1 MSYNPAYNPFSLV
14 GKTVLI
20 TGASSGIG
28 RATAI
33 ECSKMGATCV
43 ITGRNKERLQSTFD
57 LLEPVGL
64 HQQIVGDLTIP
75 TDLDNLVA
83 SVPLLDGLVNNAG
96 ISFTKPI
103 GFLKH
108 EDIQRVYET
117 NLYAPMML
125 TNNLLKKKKLAK
137 DSSVVFISST
147 AAFGCS
153 NANSTYGTAKAAL
166 SDFMHYCNKEITP
179 VKHIRFNAIHPGMV
193 RTELLANLTFTDEE
207 LQKDMARYPLGRY
220 GEPTDIANA
229 IIYLLSN
236 ASTWVS
242 GVSLVID
249 GGLMNRI

>member
-1 MSYNPAYNPFSLV
+1 MSYNPFSLE
-14 GKTVLI
+14 GKTILI

-28 RATAI
+28 RASAI
-33 ECSKMGATCV
+33 ACAKMGANVV
-43 ITGRNKERLQSTFD
+43 ITGRNTERLQATFD
-57 LLEPVGL
+57 QLEKNGN
-64 HQQIVGDLTIP
+64 HMQIVGDLTNAE
-75 TDLDNLVA
+75 DLDNLVA
-83 SVPLLDGLVNNAG
+83 NVPILDGLVNNAG

-103 GFLKH
+103 GFLKK
-108 EDIQRVYET
+108 DDLQKVYES
-117 NLYAPMML
+117 NLYAPMLL

-137 DSSVVFISST
+137 GASVVFMSSA

-179 VKHIRFNAIHPGMV
+179 TKLIRFNALHPGMV
-193 RTELLANLTFTDEE
+193 RTELVANLSFTEEE

-220 GEPTDIANA
+220 GEPEDIANA
-229 IIYLLSN
+229 VIYFLSD
-236 ASTWVS
+236 ASAWIS

>member
-1 MSYNPAYNPFSLV
+1 MSYNPFTLE
-14 GKTVLI
+14 GKTILI

-28 RATAI
+28 RASAI
-33 ECSKMGATCV
+33 ACSKMGANVV
-43 ITGRNKERLQSTFD
+43 ITGRNAERLHATFD
-57 LLEPVGL
+57 QLEHSGN
-64 HQQIVGDLTIP
+64 HIQIIADLTNAE
-75 TDLDNLVA
+75 DLDNLVA
-83 SVPLLDGLVNNAG
+83 NVPVLDGLVNNAG

-103 GFLKH
+103 GFIKK
-108 EDIQRVYET
+108 EDIQKVYES
-117 NLYAPMML
+117 NLYAPMIL

-137 DSSVVFISST
+137 GASVVFMSSA

-179 VKHIRFNAIHPGMV
+179 TKRIRFNALHPGMV
-193 RTELLANLTFTDEE
+193 RTELVANLSFTEEE

-220 GEPTDIANA
+220 GEPEDIANA
-229 IIYLLSN
+229 VIYFLSD
-236 ASTWVS
+236 ASAWIS

>member
-1 MSYNPAYNPFSLV
+1 MLYNPFSLE
-14 GKTVLI
+14 GKTILI

-28 RATAI
+28 RESAI
-33 ECSKMGATCV
+33 ACSKMGANVV
-43 ITGRNKERLQSTFD
+43 ITGRNIERLQATFD
-57 LLEPVGL
+57 QLEKGGN
-64 HQQIVGDLTIP
+64 HIQIAGDLTVAE
-75 TDLDNLVA
+75 DLDNLVA
-83 SVPLLDGLVNNAG
+83 NVPVLDGLVNNAG

-103 GFLKH
+103 GFIKK
-108 EDIQRVYET
+108 EDIQKVYES
-117 NLYAPMML
+117 NLYAPMLL

-137 DSSVVFISST
+137 GASVVFMSSA

-179 VKHIRFNAIHPGMV
+179 TKHIRFNALHPGMV
-193 RTELLANLTFTDEE
+193 RTELVANLSFTEEE

-220 GEPTDIANA
+220 GEPEDIADA
-229 IIYLLSN
+229 VIYFLSD
-236 ASTWVS
+236 ASAWIS